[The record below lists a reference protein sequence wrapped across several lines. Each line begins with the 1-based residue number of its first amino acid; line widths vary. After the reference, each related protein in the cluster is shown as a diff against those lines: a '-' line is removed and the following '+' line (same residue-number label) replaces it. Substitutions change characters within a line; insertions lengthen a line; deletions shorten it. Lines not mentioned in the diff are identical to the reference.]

1 MRLGFFLGLSLAR
14 SLAQSLTHSLAP
26 FIPSISPTPS
36 SQSAYKDYNPYC
48 CNLLVNSRFALRRG
62 ERIVTTNYFFH
73 TYNLFFSPSS
83 SFSLTSIKTPNIH
96 SLHDIIAT
104 LDNATTNSNT
114 SESTSP
120 MATVDPPVVPLGPS
134 ADRGSTRGGRGGA
147 GRGRVAFFNM
157 GRRGAAPPSI
167 PTRPDQEQQQQ
178 QQHEGASPPSE
189 TNSQK
194 SDGDRRGRRRGRPGR
209 DKRKGKGSEASSG
222 RVTPISER
230 GEGSG
235 AVETSG
241 LNNSERAST
250 SNGFSGSSNAAQQ
263 ETPPSAPRQMTG
275 AEKVQA
281 LMESHRE
288 ESISRQQ
295 NNSPRSNNARNGR
308 SSDSPANNQQSSSN
322 TTEPPTGPRQAS
334 RKRKGKE
341 RESRAE
347 SGPTWQQQAFLPQG
361 SHILGET
368 PEGSPPNQR
377 HRQPP
382 QRRFG
387 ANLAAEGSK
396 QTSPRSGT
404 PDAERPKDAR
414 VVPPARAFGG
424 KLTEDIAEGQH
435 DSMKLRA
442 EATAFEPGKPAG
454 GYIPPHLRGMSNFT
468 TSMLPQAE
476 WGGPK
481 TSGSTAPKANNN
493 NSKKPPN
500 YRDRKKQVEELY
512 KPDGKK
518 KPLFKNMRVHT
529 NTMSKDSDDIGTR
542 IHKEIASGAY
552 ECMVCYGGL
561 NRKSKIWNCK
571 CCWAVFHLHCITKWA
586 KQGLDQPPPRNSD
599 ANDEPP
605 RRKWKCPACN
615 NPGDEVPD
623 MYTCWCE
630 KTVQPE
636 ATKNI
641 SPHR

>member
-1 MRLGFFLGLSLAR
+1 M
-14 SLAQSLTHSLAP
+14 
-26 FIPSISPTPS
+26 
-36 SQSAYKDYNPYC
+36 
-48 CNLLVNSRFALRRG
+48 
-62 ERIVTTNYFFH
+62 
-73 TYNLFFSPSS
+73 
-83 SFSLTSIKTPNIH
+83 
-96 SLHDIIAT
+96 
-104 LDNATTNSNT
+104 
-114 SESTSP
+114 
-120 MATVDPPVVPLGPS
+120 
-134 ADRGSTRGGRGGA
+134 
-147 GRGRVAFFNM
+147 AFFNM

-167 PTRPDQEQQQQ
+167 PTRPDQEQQ
-178 QQHEGASPPSE
+178 HEGASPPSE
-189 TNSQK
+189 ANSQK

-230 GEGSG
+230 GEVSG

-241 LNNSERAST
+241 LNNSEGNVPQAST
-250 SNGFSGSSNAAQQ
+250 SNGFNVSSNAAQQ
-263 ETPPSAPRQMTG
+263 GTPPSALRQMTG

-295 NNSPRSNNARNGR
+295 KKSPNSSNARNGR
-308 SSDSPANNQQSSSN
+308 GSDSPANNQQSSSK
-322 TTEPPTGPRQAS
+322 TTGGPGSAGRSDEPPTGPRQAS
-334 RKRKGKE
+334 RRRKRKE
-341 RESRAE
+341 REVRAE
-347 SGPTWQQQAFLPQG
+347 SNSRGEGSWQRQAFLPQG

-368 PEGSPPNQR
+368 PDGSPPNQR
-377 HRQPP
+377 HRQQP

-387 ANLAAEGSK
+387 ANLTSEGSK
-396 QTSPRSGT
+396 PTSPRAGT

-424 KLTEDIAEGQH
+424 KLTEDTAEAQH
-435 DSMKLRA
+435 DSGKLRA
-442 EATAFEPGKPAG
+442 EATAFEPGKPAEV
-454 GYIPPHLRGMSNFT
+454 IPPHLRGMSNFT

-481 TSGSTAPKANNN
+481 ASGSTAPRANNKRSPN
-493 NSKKPPN
+493 N
-500 YRDRKKQVEELY
+500 RDKKKQVEELY

-518 KPLFKNMRVHT
+518 NNPLVKNMRVHA
-529 NTMSKDSDDIGTR
+529 NTMRKDSDDIGTR

-636 ATKNI
+636 AIKNI